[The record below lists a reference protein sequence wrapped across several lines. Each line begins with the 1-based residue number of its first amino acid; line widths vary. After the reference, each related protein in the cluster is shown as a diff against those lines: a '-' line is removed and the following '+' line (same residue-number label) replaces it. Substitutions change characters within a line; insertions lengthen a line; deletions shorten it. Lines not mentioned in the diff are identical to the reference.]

1 MTFGCDMAFTEIIMC
16 KYISKFHEYFLR
28 CEIGIGDIEN
38 QLSELTETL
47 KLVLPLPQFTFATKH

>member
-1 MTFGCDMAFTEIIMC
+1 MAFTEIIMC

-47 KLVLPLPQFTFATKH
+47 KLVLPLPQFTLTTKH